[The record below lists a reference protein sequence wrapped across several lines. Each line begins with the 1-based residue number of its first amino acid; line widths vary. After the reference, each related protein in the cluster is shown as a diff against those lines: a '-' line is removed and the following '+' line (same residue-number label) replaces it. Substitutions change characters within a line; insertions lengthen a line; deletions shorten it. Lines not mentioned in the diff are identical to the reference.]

1 METSLHRQLKALYAD
16 ASSQIEAPLAGYRI
30 DVLRAGELVEIQHGS
45 LAAIRDKVRRLVAEH
60 RVRVVKPIVARKL
73 LVNQDARG
81 GRVLQ
86 RRQSPKRGCILDLF
100 HELVY
105 FTRTFPHGNLILE
118 VPLVEVEEW
127 RYPGHGKRR
136 RRRDRDHE
144 VEDQRLTA
152 LQQVHQFQTAADLL
166 ALLPDTLPQ
175 PFDTGQLAQTLN
187 IPRWFAQRVAYC
199 LRQTGAVNEVG
210 KQGNARRYQTQVA

>member
-16 ASSQIEAPLAGYRI
+16 ASSQIEAPLDGYRI

-45 LAAIRDKVRRLVAEH
+45 LAAIRDKVRRLVAQH
-60 RVRVVKPIVARKL
+60 RVRVVKPIVVRKL
-73 LVNQDARG
+73 LVNQHARG

-86 RRQSPKRGCILDLF
+86 RRQSPKRGRILDLF

-105 FTRTFPHGNLILE
+105 FTRAFPHDNLILD

-166 ALLPDTLPQ
+166 ALLPDSLPQ
-175 PFDTGQLAQTLN
+175 PFDTGQLAQTLD
-187 IPRWFAQRVAYC
+187 IPRWFAQRIAYC

-210 KQGNARRYQTQVA
+210 KQGNARRYQAKVA